1 MADNNPV
8 AMQQKELNELRA
20 NMGLQVLNI
29 SRNSLESMGNL
40 LHRMD
45 SIDNA
50 IAMKLNLDEASLKEL
65 LDVSKQTNES
75 TRLRLDILRAVNG
88 YDTDTS
94 KVAVE
99 ESESTLDTTFSEE
112 DAERLKAEIEKRNG
126 PVQDAEIVQG

>member
-45 SIDNA
+45 AIDNA
-50 IAMKLNLDEASLKEL
+50 IAMKLNLDDASLKEL

-112 DAERLKAEIEKRNG
+112 DAERLKAELEKRNG
-126 PVQDAEIVQG
+126 QVQDAEIVQE

>member
-45 SIDNA
+45 AIDNA
-50 IAMKLNLDEASLKEL
+50 IAMKLNLDDASLKEL

-112 DAERLKAEIEKRNG
+112 DAERLKAEIEKRNRK
-126 PVQDAEIVQG
+126 VQDAEIVQG

>member
-1 MADNNPV
+1 MADNPI

-45 SIDNA
+45 AIDNA
-50 IAMKLNLDEASLKEL
+50 IAMKLNLDDASLKEL
-65 LDVSKQTNES
+65 LDVSRQTNES

-99 ESESTLDTTFSEE
+99 ETESTLDTTFSEE
-112 DAERLKAEIEKRNG
+112 DAERLKAELEKRNG
-126 PVQDAEIVQG
+126 NVQDAEIVP

>member
-1 MADNNPV
+1 MADNPI

-45 SIDNA
+45 AIDNA
-50 IAMKLNLDEASLKEL
+50 IAMKLNLNDASLKEL

-112 DAERLKAEIEKRNG
+112 DAERLKAELEKRNG
-126 PVQDAEIVQG
+126 LVQDAEIV

>member
-45 SIDNA
+45 AIDNA

-112 DAERLKAEIEKRNG
+112 DAERLKAELEKRNG
-126 PVQDAEIVQG
+126 QVQDAEIV

>member
-1 MADNNPV
+1 MADNPI

-45 SIDNA
+45 AIDNA
-50 IAMKLNLDEASLKEL
+50 IAMKLNLDDASLKEL
-65 LDVSKQTNES
+65 LDVSRQTNES

-99 ESESTLDTTFSEE
+99 ETESTLDTTFSEE
-112 DAERLKAEIEKRNG
+112 DAERLKAELEKRNG
-126 PVQDAEIVQG
+126 NIQDAEIVP

>member
-1 MADNNPV
+1 MADNPI

-45 SIDNA
+45 AIDNA

-112 DAERLKAEIEKRNG
+112 DAERLKAELEKRNG
-126 PVQDAEIVQG
+126 QVQDAEIVQG

>member
-1 MADNNPV
+1 MADNPI

-45 SIDNA
+45 AIDNA

-88 YDTDTS
+88 DDTDTS

-112 DAERLKAEIEKRNG
+112 DAERLKAELEKRNG
-126 PVQDAEIVQG
+126 QVQDAEIVQG

>member
-1 MADNNPV
+1 
-8 AMQQKELNELRA
+8 MQQKELNELRA

-50 IAMKLNLDEASLKEL
+50 IAMKLNLDDASLKEL

-126 PVQDAEIVQG
+126 KVQDAEIVP

>member
-45 SIDNA
+45 AIDNA
-50 IAMKLNLDEASLKEL
+50 IAMKLNLDDASLKEL

-112 DAERLKAEIEKRNG
+112 DAERLKAELEKRNG
-126 PVQDAEIVQG
+126 RVQDAEIV

>member
-29 SRNSLESMGNL
+29 SRNSLESMGSL

-112 DAERLKAEIEKRNG
+112 DAERLKAELEKRNG
-126 PVQDAEIVQG
+126 QVQDAEIVQG

>member
-1 MADNNPV
+1 MADNPI

-45 SIDNA
+45 AIDNA
-50 IAMKLNLDEASLKEL
+50 IAMRLNLDDASLKEL
-65 LDVSKQTNES
+65 LDVSRQTNES

-99 ESESTLDTTFSEE
+99 ETESTLDTTFSEE
-112 DAERLKAEIEKRNG
+112 DAERLKAELEKRNG
-126 PVQDAEIVQG
+126 NIQDAEIVP

>member
-1 MADNNPV
+1 MADNPI

-45 SIDNA
+45 AIDNA
-50 IAMKLNLDEASLKEL
+50 IAMKLNLDAASLKEL

-112 DAERLKAEIEKRNG
+112 DAERLKAELEKRNG
-126 PVQDAEIVQG
+126 LVQDAEIV

>member
-1 MADNNPV
+1 MADNPI

-45 SIDNA
+45 AIDNA
-50 IAMKLNLDEASLKEL
+50 IAMKLNLDDASLKEL

-112 DAERLKAEIEKRNG
+112 DAERLKAELEKRNG
-126 PVQDAEIVQG
+126 RVQDAEIVP

>member
-45 SIDNA
+45 AIDNA
-50 IAMKLNLDEASLKEL
+50 IAMKLNLDDASLKEL

-112 DAERLKAEIEKRNG
+112 DAERLKAELEKRNG
-126 PVQDAEIVQG
+126 RVQDAEIVP

>member
-1 MADNNPV
+1 MVDNPI

-45 SIDNA
+45 AIDNA
-50 IAMKLNLDEASLKEL
+50 IAMKLNLDDASLKEL
-65 LDVSKQTNES
+65 LDVSRQTNES

-99 ESESTLDTTFSEE
+99 ETESTLDTTFSEE
-112 DAERLKAEIEKRNG
+112 DAERLKAELEKRNG
-126 PVQDAEIVQG
+126 NVQDAEIVP

>member
-1 MADNNPV
+1 MADNPI

-45 SIDNA
+45 AIDNA
-50 IAMKLNLDEASLKEL
+50 IAMKLNLDDASLKEL

-99 ESESTLDTTFSEE
+99 ETESTLDTTFSEE
-112 DAERLKAEIEKRNG
+112 DAERLKAELEKRNG
-126 PVQDAEIVQG
+126 NVQDAEIVP

>member
-1 MADNNPV
+1 
-8 AMQQKELNELRA
+8 MQQKELNELRA

-45 SIDNA
+45 AIDNA

-112 DAERLKAEIEKRNG
+112 DAERLKAELEKRNG
-126 PVQDAEIVQG
+126 QVQDAEIVQG